1 MAFWPKTLDESAE
14 WLTGK
19 GIKEATGRELLRLGA
34 AGYIYI
40 GLLLSCRGFSPTE
53 NFKNEDKLFDKKR
66 VSDAPINEREWRN
79 AHDRAYIDLA
89 GFYIVP
95 PKVLFELELNG
106 EAKTEIVFKPEP
118 EGLGDYFYVYKDVT
132 FDELRMS
139 IYHLEKLKTSI
150 IKSDIHIVGDA
161 GAGSQDDTEPKEQEL
176 TQWLRETWIKEGKQ
190 GGTAFF
196 RKLKKYANQK
206 GSPIIEHY
214 SAGVGAG
221 FKWKTSKGTSGEMKK
236 STLLNKVS
244 IFKKIP

>member
-161 GAGSQDDTEPKEQEL
+161 GTDSQDTINKARRNNQ
-176 TQWLRETWIKEGKQ
+176 IKNICKTASNLGYKDLLAIPEGGKAAIKIECLKN
-190 GGTAFF
+190 TALFTDDGF
-196 RKLKKYANQK
+196 KKAWVEAGKRKLISMQDKQKY
-206 GSPIIEHY
+206 
-214 SAGVGAG
+214 
-221 FKWKTSKGTSGEMKK
+221 
-236 STLLNKVS
+236 L
-244 IFKKIP
+244 